1 MLFRRMGNYFS
12 KEQEQSKKKEI
23 DKNIK
28 ELVFNILKNKNIN
41 LSFLPDSIERRL
53 YENLLSFGIEEIK
66 ELIST
71 VRIQFLNYEITLDM
85 HPLDKITQ

>member
-1 MLFRRMGNYFS
+1 MGNYFS
-12 KEQEQSKKKEI
+12 KEPERENKKEI

-41 LSFLPDSIERRL
+41 LSFLPDSIERKL

-71 VRIQFLNYEITLDM
+71 VRIQFLNYEITLNM
-85 HPLDKITQ
+85 HPLDNNANLNKD

>member
-1 MLFRRMGNYFS
+1 MGNYFS